1 MQYFACKIP
10 KFYLDGELIW
20 IAVTLAESE
29 FTTIFWG
36 VGDPWMHQ
44 NTQNVPKYYPSVKS
58 YFHDR
63 MGGGLDLLM
72 IQRVSVVWVLDLM
85 KIPEGGTEYLL
96 E

>member
-44 NTQNVPKYYPSVKS
+44 NTLNILEYPLLVT
-58 YFHDR
+58 DR
-63 MGGGLDLLM
+63 YV
-72 IQRVSVVWVLDLM
+72 IVLGV
-85 KIPEGGTEYLL
+85 E
-96 E
+96 

>member
-44 NTQNVPKYYPSVKS
+44 NTQNVPKYLP
-58 YFHDR
+58 
-63 MGGGLDLLM
+63 
-72 IQRVSVVWVLDLM
+72 
-85 KIPEGGTEYLL
+85 
-96 E
+96 